1 MVHGLLHETSAEDL
15 SIISKSV
22 VAAYNAAYSVT
33 GYSFTALE
41 TTASVS
47 GPDKLDWKWWGPN
60 FWPGCRWCSN
70 DDALTDSNT
79 DAHAQLLFVEVMPV
93 GPTEN
98 NAAIHSV
105 QMQDLHLGDLHKKF
119 ALETTASVSGP
130 DKLDWKWW
138 GPNDALTDSN
148 TDAQAQV
155 VLAEVMPV
163 VPSGNNAAI
172 HSVQMQEL
180 HLGDIH
186 KKFEDNFCGLLRAS
200 GSANLASAS
209 QCSLSFLETP
219 GHTASVP
226 VESAYRSNDGKAEQA
241 QVIMHGTLHDLSEK
255 DYAVIDTTIVAAFN
269 EAFADTGYAASSFE
283 VVADINMPNNDA
295 DALMINAATIVS
307 AKLDW
312 KWWGPNFWPG
322 CRWCSNDDAIA
333 LTGSPILKD
342 SDIAFMHEAFEKA
355 FCSKL
360 QNSGLA
366 NFANVNNCSFRF
378 VNNPTDGV
386 VEAAQE

>member
-1 MVHGLLHETSAEDL
+1 MKFTAFTVSTLVTLASASEFNLRAAANMLLGNKAPDPTEARVMVHGLLHETSAEDL

-22 VAAYNAAYSVT
+22 IAAYNAAYSST

-47 GPDKLDWKWWGPN
+47 GPDKVDWWGPN

-79 DAHAQLLFVEVMPV
+79 DAQAQLVFVEVMPV
-93 GPTEN
+93 GPTGN
-98 NAAIHSV
+98 SAAIHSV
-105 QMQDLHLGDLHKKF
+105 QMQDLHL
-119 ALETTASVSGP
+119 
-130 DKLDWKWW
+130 
-138 GPNDALTDSN
+138 
-148 TDAQAQV
+148 
-155 VLAEVMPV
+155 
-163 VPSGNNAAI
+163 
-172 HSVQMQEL
+172 
-180 HLGDIH
+180 LGDIH
-186 KKFEDNFCGLLRAS
+186 KKFEDDFCGLLRAS

-226 VESAYRSNDGKAEQA
+226 VESAYRSKDGEAEEA
-241 QVIMHGTLHDLSEK
+241 QVILHGTLHDLSEK
-255 DYAVIDTTIVAAFN
+255 DYAVIDTTIIAAYN
-269 EAFADTGYAASSFE
+269 EAFAKTGYAAGSFE
-283 VVADINMPNNDA
+283 VVADMKMPNNDA
-295 DALMINAATIVS
+295 DALMINTVTIVS
-307 AKLDW
+307 AQ
-312 KWWGPNFWPG
+312 WWGPNFWPG

-366 NFANVNNCSFRF
+366 NFANVHNCSFRF
-378 VNNPTDGV
+378 VNSPTDGA